1 MTNNIANS
9 DLMEELATHYRAV
22 KGKSPTGQKSREK
35 KDSKGQN
42 NGLNAL
48 KEKMVRMLGL
58 TDEEIQKAIEAEL
71 IVKDQSWNW
80 LPSNMDCLR
89 EGLLDIEQ
97 GKRCGPFK
105 DIDELVS
112 SLKP

>member
-1 MTNNIANS
+1 MTYNSVNS
-9 DLMEELATHYRAV
+9 DLMEELATHSRGV
-22 KGKSPTGQKSREK
+22 KGKSLTGQKSKEK
-35 KDSKGQN
+35 NSKGQN
-42 NGLNAL
+42 NGLSTL
-48 KEKMVRMLGL
+48 KEKMNRMIGL
-58 TDEEIQKAIEAEL
+58 TDEEIQIAVEAEL

-80 LPSNMDCLR
+80 IPFNMDCLR
-89 EGLLDIEQ
+89 EGLKDIEQ